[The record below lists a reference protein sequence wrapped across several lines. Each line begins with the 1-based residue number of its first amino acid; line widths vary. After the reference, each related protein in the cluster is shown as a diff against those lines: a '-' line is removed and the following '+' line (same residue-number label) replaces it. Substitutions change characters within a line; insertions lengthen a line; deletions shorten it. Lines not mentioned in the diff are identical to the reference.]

1 MIPVPSLVDAALFDA
16 VQAQLAENRRR
27 ARIPLKGSRYL
38 LQGLIVCARCGYAYY
53 GRTNDARNAY
63 YRCSASDA
71 ARCGGTRL
79 CSNAEIRMDVV
90 DQAVWHEVRVVLEE
104 PTRLEQEYRRRLLP
118 AAAPEEADR
127 MQLQLGK
134 LRRGMAR
141 LIDGYAE
148 GLIEKAE
155 FDPRVT
161 SLRTRVHQL
170 EAQIQRL
177 REAAAVELEA
187 RLLVGRLEQFAA
199 QVRTSLHDA
208 DWQTRRELIR
218 TLVKRV
224 EIDAQH
230 VRVVFRLAPM
240 EPPSPFDS
248 APHDLQHYGE
258 RVLPRALQTHM
269 GASTLRQPVRET
281 QQIG

>member
-1 MIPVPSLVDAALFDA
+1 
-16 VQAQLAENRRR
+16 
-27 ARIPLKGSRYL
+27 
-38 LQGLIVCARCGYAYY
+38 
-53 GRTNDARNAY
+53 
-63 YRCSASDA
+63 
-71 ARCGGTRL
+71 
-79 CSNAEIRMDVV
+79 MDVV
-90 DQAVWHEVRVVLEE
+90 DQAVWHEVRVALEE

-118 AAAPEEADR
+118 AAAPEEADH

-134 LRRGMAR
+134 VRRGMAR

-161 SLRTRVHQL
+161 SLRARVHQL

-177 REAAAVELEA
+177 REAAAVEREA

-199 QVRTSLHDA
+199 QVRTGLHDA

-224 EIDAQH
+224 EIDAQQ
-230 VRVVFRLAPM
+230 VRVVFRLAPT

-248 APHDLQHYGE
+248 APHDLQHYGG
-258 RVLPRALQTHM
+258 RVVEADLQSL
-269 GASTLRQPVRET
+269 GEPS
-281 QQIG
+281 